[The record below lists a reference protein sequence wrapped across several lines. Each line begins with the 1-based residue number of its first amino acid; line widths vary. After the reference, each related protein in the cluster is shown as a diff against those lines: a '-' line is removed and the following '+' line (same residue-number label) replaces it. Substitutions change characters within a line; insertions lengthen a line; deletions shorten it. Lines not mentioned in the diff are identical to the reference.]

1 MHPARQTALL
11 RRFMQFREGALPDHA
26 EKSVRNPA
34 SAYTD
39 PSRFEREMERLFRRR
54 PVPLGLS
61 CECRDPGSYLTGRI
75 GGVPVAVVRQEDGT
89 LRGFVNAC
97 RHRGAPVL
105 SAQGDGLRSIIC
117 PYHAWNYRLD
127 GTLRAR
133 PLDWGFDD
141 VAKEDCSLLPIAVA
155 ERYGLV
161 YGDLDADATI
171 AIDALLEG
179 MQVELAEY
187 GLEGYTHFETRSR
200 EWDFNWKL
208 VVDTFTEPY
217 HIPSLHR
224 RSIAKDYD
232 FRNSIW
238 DTYGLSQRTVN
249 FRSTI
254 DAELAQKPESERRLL
269 PHTTIE
275 YYLLPNVVLTH
286 QIDHLE
292 LWRAV
297 PIRVDRTLVTT
308 SLYAPAP
315 PQNDSARGYWKKNL
329 DLLLRITE
337 NEDFPMMAEIH
348 RGLAS
353 GAVKELI
360 YGKLEPALV
369 HYHRALDHLLAEPSQ
384 PQIASR

>member
-1 MHPARQTALL
+1 MRAERQAALL
-11 RRFMQFREGALPDHA
+11 KRFMEFRAGSLPDHA
-26 EKSVRNPA
+26 AHSTRNPA

-39 PSRFEREMERLFRRR
+39 PARFEREMQRLFRER

-61 CECRDPGSYLTGRI
+61 CECREPGSYLTGRI
-75 GGVPVAVVRQEDGT
+75 GGVPVAVVRQADGS

-105 SAQGDGLRSIIC
+105 AGQGEGLRSIVC

-141 VAKEDCSLLPIAVA
+141 VDKESCSLLPVAVA
-155 ERYGLV
+155 EKHGLV
-161 YGDLDADATI
+161 YAQVDATA
-171 AIDALLEG
+171 AISIDDLLEG
-179 MQVELAEY
+179 MQTELAEY

-217 HIPSLHR
+217 HIPALHR

-249 FRSTI
+249 FRSSI
-254 DAELAQKPESERRLL
+254 DAEVTQKPEPERRLL

-286 QIDHLE
+286 QIDHVE
-292 LWRAV
+292 LWRAI
-297 PIRVDRTLVTT
+297 PIRVDRTLVST
-308 SLYAPAP
+308 SLYAPQP
-315 PQNDSARGYWKKNL
+315 PQTDAARGYWKKNL
-329 DLLLRITE
+329 DVLLRITE
-337 NEDFPMMAEIH
+337 NEDFPMMAEIY

-369 HYHRALDHLLAEPSQ
+369 HYHRSLDRLLA
-384 PQIASR
+384 

>member
-1 MHPARQTALL
+1 MRPERQAALL
-11 RRFMQFREGALPDHA
+11 KRFMDFRGGTLPDHA
-26 EKSVRNPA
+26 EHSARNPA

-39 PSRFEREMERLFRRR
+39 PERFQREMKRLFCER

-61 CECRDPGSYLTGRI
+61 CECREAGSYLTGRI
-75 GGVPVAVVRQEDGT
+75 GGVPVAVVRQPDGS

-105 SAQGDGLRSIIC
+105 SGQGEGLRSIIC

-141 VAKEDCSLLPIAVA
+141 VDKESCSLLPVAVA
-155 ERYGLV
+155 EKYGLIYAQV
-161 YGDLDADATI
+161 DSSA
-171 AIDALLEG
+171 AISIDDLLEG
-179 MQVELAEY
+179 MQTELAEY

-217 HIPSLHR
+217 HIPALHR

-249 FRSTI
+249 FRSSI
-254 DAELAQKPESERRLL
+254 EAEVSQKPEPERRLL

-286 QIDHLE
+286 QIDHVE
-292 LWRAV
+292 LWRAI
-297 PIRVDRTLVTT
+297 PIRVDRTLVST
-308 SLYAPAP
+308 SLYAPEAP
-315 PQNDSARGYWKKNL
+315 QTDAARGYWKKNL
-329 DLLLRITE
+329 DVLLRITE
-337 NEDFPMMAEIH
+337 NEDFPMMAEIY

-369 HYHRALDHLLAEPSQ
+369 HYHRSLDRLLA
-384 PQIASR
+384 